1 VTTLAEKKHM
11 SRVADLGCAVC
22 RRMGTPGTPAELH
35 HRRAGTGAGRRSS
48 HWEVI
53 PLCPEHH
60 RGSTGLHGLGTKG
73 FPKHWGFDETDLLV
87 ETLLLVEK
95 QYGEIP
101 LHIRG
106 VLLKGVDVV

>member
-11 SRVADLGCAVC
+11 SRVSELGCMVC
-22 RRMGTPGTPAELH
+22 RRLHGPHDPGPVELH
-35 HRRAGTGAGRRSS
+35 HLRAGTGAGRRSS

-73 FPKHWGFDETDLLV
+73 FPKHYGFDERDLLRD
-87 ETLLLVEK
+87 TAALLEN
-95 QYGEIP
+95 QYGALP
-101 LHIRG
+101 PQ
-106 VLLKGVDVV
+106 LKTFLFVGA